1 MTALVV
7 ILLILSL
14 VFAIVATIVG
24 YSGTPAGPPTAG
36 WSRANYLAL
45 AFALYVAVILLGLL
59 FGGPVVVLK

>member
-1 MTALVV
+1 MTALVT

-14 VFAIVATIVG
+14 VFALIAAIIG

-45 AFALYVAVILLGLL
+45 AFALYVAVVLIGLL
-59 FGGPVVVLK
+59 FGGPVVLR